1 MMTQP
6 TLMYTQP
13 GMRPANPFGTNPGAQ
28 VMDVSIPLLPI
39 FPIVQSL
46 NPTFT
51 LQMSESVLH
60 FHPSVLCTFSICAQK
75 NLVENVNLKKV
86 CMFVICMTKFLLLA
100 EGEKLMYLLK
110 TKCHKVQ

>member
-1 MMTQP
+1 MTQP

-86 CMFVICMTKFLLLA
+86 CNL
-100 EGEKLMYLLK
+100 YD
-110 TKCHKVQ
+110 KVFTVG